1 MCYSDD
7 IWENVWNFVWENQLL
22 FLYSSINLS
31 QRMWKRVNFTFK
43 TFHKAYSKHRK
54 ATFATDSQSWKQFKL
69 LSPHSPPFIFSPLH
83 TFVPELCLPVVMSAA
98 ELSHILRVNRTRTPA
113 AQRNHA
119 LCHGLEPNC
128 CSSFLAFGCH
138 PSVLPCLSSDS
149 SVSWL
154 QRNKRGCFL
163 CSAAQEGKQRERFVR
178 VGWAREGGWEGGV
191 SSKVNGV
198 RAEWTATTTSWY
210 AEGY

>member
-1 MCYSDD
+1 MTFEKMFEILCEKINCCSC
-7 IWENVWNFVWENQLL
+7 IPPSTCPRECESVWT
-22 FLYSSINLS
+22 S
-31 QRMWKRVNFTFK
+31 
-43 TFHKAYSKHRK
+43 HSKHSIRHTQNTEK
-54 ATFATDSQSWKQFKL
+54 QRLQLTLSWKQFKL

-119 LCHGLEPNC
+119 VCHGLEPNC

-138 PSVLPCLSSDS
+138 PAVLPCLSSDS

-163 CSAAQEGKQRERFVR
+163 CSAAQAGKQRERFVR